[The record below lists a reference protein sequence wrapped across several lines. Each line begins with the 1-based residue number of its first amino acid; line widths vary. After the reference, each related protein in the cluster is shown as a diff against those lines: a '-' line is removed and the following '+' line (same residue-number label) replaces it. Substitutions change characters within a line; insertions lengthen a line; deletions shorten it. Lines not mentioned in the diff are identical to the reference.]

1 MMKRRGQLVHW
12 GVIIICH
19 IIHCFTA
26 PCPQLRPRMKI
37 SPTDDDDGG
46 GIHCHQRNG
55 GGTLGDAL
63 PASSSQR
70 GSAATLSVQ
79 LMKTR
84 L

>member
-1 MMKRRGQLVHW
+1 
-12 GVIIICH
+12 
-19 IIHCFTA
+19 
-26 PCPQLRPRMKI
+26 MKI
-37 SPTDDDDGG
+37 SPTDDDDDGG
-46 GIHCHQRNG
+46 GIPCHQRSGG